1 MDSALADRPIAHTLP
16 ASEADAPLSRLRF
29 LTCGSV
35 DDGKSTLIGRL
46 LHDAGLVLSDQLGA
60 LHQDS
65 RRFGT
70 NGAALD
76 FALLV
81 DGLAAEREQGITI
94 DVAHR
99 YFATPRRA
107 FIVADTPGHEQYTR
121 NMATGASGAELA
133 VILMDASKGILAQT
147 RRHSFIAAI
156 LGIRHVVLAVNKM
169 DLVGFDEAKF
179 ADLASRYR
187 EAVAG
192 LGFATITA
200 IPLSAR
206 EGDNVVQTSARTP
219 WYHGPSLLGHL
230 EQIDVGEALPRGAAG
245 FRMPVQWVNRPDA
258 QFRGYSGSITA
269 GVVRPGDSV
278 RIMPSGRTTQVRR
291 IVTADGD
298 LAAAVAGQAIT
309 LTLADEID
317 ISRGDV
323 ICAEDDPVRTQDHI
337 DALLLWTDDAPPR
350 LSDGHDIR
358 IGTARATARIARLHH
373 AVDIHSFD
381 PCPVENLT
389 ANAIARVTLRLDRAL
404 PVSPYA
410 QDRELGGFILIDPM
424 THATVAL
431 GMVQPAAPA
440 TAPAQEAPPASERR
454 WRSLVKAVTWRVTG
468 SFDTFVLGWLITG
481 RYDIAGGIAGAEI
494 FTKIALFYLHERAWS
509 ALSWGRVAP
518 PPR

>member
-1 MDSALADRPIAHTLP
+1 METALADRPAAPSPVHAPRAADP
-16 ASEADAPLSRLRF
+16 ALTRLRF

-46 LHDAGLVLSDQLGA
+46 LHDAGLVPTDQLGT

-65 RRFGT
+65 RRYGT

-94 DVAHR
+94 DVAYR

-133 VILMDASKGILAQT
+133 VILVDASKGILAQT

-169 DLVGFDEAKF
+169 DLVGCDGAVFDTLEN
-179 ADLASRYR
+179 DYR
-187 EAVAG
+187 DAVAT
-192 LGFATITA
+192 LGFTSITA

-206 EGDNVVQTSARTP
+206 EGDNVVQRSARMP
-219 WYHGPSLLGHL
+219 WYHGPTLLDHL
-230 EQIDVGEALPRGAAG
+230 EQIDVVGDSPRGPGA
-245 FRMPVQWVNRPDA
+245 FRLPVQWVNRPDA
-258 QFRGYSGSITA
+258 RFRGYA
-269 GVVRPGDSV
+269 GTIAAGIVRPGDAV
-278 RIMPSGRTTQVRR
+278 RVLPGGRTSHVAR

-298 LAAAVAGQAIT
+298 LAEASAGQAIT
-309 LTLADEID
+309 LTLTDEID

-323 ICAEDDPVRTQDHI
+323 ICAVDDDVRTHDHI

-350 LSDGHDIR
+350 LADAYDIR
-358 IGTARATARIARLHH
+358 LGTARASARISTVHH
-373 AVDIHSFD
+373 AVDIHSFT
-381 PCPVENLT
+381 PHAVESLA
-389 ANAIARVTLRLDRAL
+389 ANSIARVTLRLDRAL
-404 PVSPYA
+404 PASPYT
-410 QDRELGGFILIDPM
+410 QDRELGGFILIDPL

-431 GMVQPAAPA
+431 GMVQPTEPEPA
-440 TAPAQEAPPASERR
+440 RPAERR
-454 WRSLVKAVTWRVTG
+454 WRSFAKAVTWRITG

-481 RYDIAGGIAGAEI
+481 RYDIAGGIAGAEM
-494 FTKIALFYLHERAWS
+494 FTKIALFYLHERAWTS
-509 ALSWGRVAP
+509 LSWGRVAP
-518 PPR
+518 PSPPR

>member
-1 MDSALADRPIAHTLP
+1 MDSALADRPVAPSPAHASP
-16 ASEADAPLSRLRF
+16 AADPPLTRLRF

-46 LHDAGLVLSDQLGA
+46 LHDAGLVPTDQLGS

-70 NGAALD
+70 NGTALD

-94 DVAHR
+94 DVAYR

-107 FIVADTPGHEQYTR
+107 FIVSDTPGHEQYTR

-133 VILMDASKGILAQT
+133 VILVDASKGILPQT

-156 LGIRHVVLAVNKM
+156 LGIRHIVLAVNKM
-169 DLVGFDEAKF
+169 DLVGFDGAIF
-179 ADLASRYR
+179 DALTTQYR
-187 EAVAG
+187 EAVAT
-192 LGFATITA
+192 LGFATVTA

-206 EGDNVVQTSARTP
+206 DGDNVVEPSARMN
-219 WYHGPSLLGHL
+219 WYRGPTLLAHL
-230 EQIDVGEALPRGAAG
+230 EQIDIADANPRAKRA
-245 FRMPVQWVNRPDA
+245 FRLPVQWVNRPDA
-258 QFRGYSGSITA
+258 RFRGYAGTIAA
-269 GVVRPGDSV
+269 GVVRPGDPV
-278 RIMPSGRTTQVRR
+278 RILPGGRASSIRR

-298 LAAAVAGQAIT
+298 LAEAVAGQAIT
-309 LTLADEID
+309 VTLADEID

-323 ICAEDDPVRTQDHI
+323 ICAEDDDVRTQDRI

-350 LSDGHDIR
+350 LSESYDIR
-358 IGTARATARIARLHH
+358 LGTARATARIATLHH
-373 AVDIHSFD
+373 AVDIHSFT
-381 PCPVENLT
+381 PRPVDSLT
-389 ANAIARVTLRLDRAL
+389 ANSIARVTLHLDRAL
-404 PVSPYA
+404 PASSYA
-410 QDRELGGFILIDPM
+410 QDRELGGFILIDPLS
-424 THATVAL
+424 HATVAL
-431 GMVQPAAPA
+431 GMVQTGAPA
-440 TAPAQEAPPASERR
+440 IPPATERR

-494 FTKIALFYLHERAWS
+494 FTKIALFYLHERAWTS
-509 ALSWGRVAP
+509 LPWGRVAP
-518 PPR
+518 P

>member
-1 MDSALADRPIAHTLP
+1 METALADRPAAP
-16 ASEADAPLSRLRF
+16 ATVQVPRVADPALTRLRF

-46 LHDAGLVLSDQLGA
+46 LHDAGLVPTDQLGT

-65 RRFGT
+65 RRYGT

-94 DVAHR
+94 DVAYR

-133 VILMDASKGILAQT
+133 VILVDASKGILPQT

-169 DLVGFDEAKF
+169 DLVGCDGAVFDTLEN
-179 ADLASRYR
+179 DYR
-187 EAVAG
+187 DAVST
-192 LGFATITA
+192 LGFTSITA

-206 EGDNVVQTSARTP
+206 EGDNVVQCSARMP
-219 WYHGPSLLGHL
+219 WYHGPTLLEHL
-230 EQIDVGEALPRGAAG
+230 ERIDIAGSGPHGPRA
-245 FRMPVQWVNRPDA
+245 FRLPVQWVNRPDA
-258 QFRGYSGSITA
+258 RFRGYAGTITA
-269 GVVRPGDSV
+269 GIVRPGDAV
-278 RIMPSGRTTQVRR
+278 RVLPGGRASQVAR

-298 LAAAVAGQAIT
+298 LAEASAGQAIT
-309 LTLADEID
+309 LTLADDID

-323 ICAEDDPVRTQDHI
+323 ICAVDDDVRTHDHI

-350 LSDGHDIR
+350 LADAYDIR
-358 IGTARATARIARLHH
+358 LGTARASARIATIHH
-373 AVDIHSFD
+373 AVDIHSFSPRAVD
-381 PCPVENLT
+381 GLT
-389 ANAIARVTLRLDRAL
+389 ANSIARVTLRLDRAL
-404 PVSPYA
+404 PASPYT
-410 QDRELGGFILIDPM
+410 QDRELGGFILIDPL
-424 THATVAL
+424 TLATVAL
-431 GMVQPAAPA
+431 GMVQP
-440 TAPAQEAPPASERR
+440 TAPDAARPAERR
-454 WRSLVKAVTWRVTG
+454 WRSFAKAVTWRITG

-481 RYDIAGGIAGAEI
+481 RYDIAGGIAGAEM
-494 FTKIALFYLHERAWS
+494 FTKIALFYLHERAWTS
-509 ALSWGRVAP
+509 LSWGRVAP
-518 PPR
+518 PSPPR